1 MNDSLRSS
9 VAELSNHMI
18 KSNREGL
25 MEALSNHK
33 PFHPDAPVSHTEHQ
47 PDPIRLDGKISEP
60 VLPYVLQDFRD
71 KAGVGLDKYQTLLRT
86 NNGRDALADA
96 YQEAVDKVMYLKQLL
111 MEQDFE
117 AGVGTQDLQLD
128 ADLEQEKALWL
139 LREENQGLV
148 KRLEAALE
156 AARGHSDRSNYWQD
170 RYSVAEERLRDVTGL
185 LRDVALDRA
194 DTEEII
200 GTIMD
205 LHKKYGSE

>member
-170 RYSVAEERLRDVTGL
+170 RASQAAEDAHHLISL
-185 LRDVALDRA
+185 LRDVVLDKHN
-194 DTEEII
+194 TSEIMT
-200 GTIMD
+200 TI
-205 LHKKYGSE
+205 LELYGKYSPE

>member
-1 MNDSLRSS
+1 
-9 VAELSNHMI
+9 
-18 KSNREGL
+18 
-25 MEALSNHK
+25 MEALSDHK